1 MAFLAAIPLAGWI
14 SAGVSAV
21 GALTGGFAS
30 YAAGNY
36 ANKVA
41 EMNAGIAEKNAL
53 RAKNSASIEAQ
64 QQDALTLGMLGEQ
77 EAAQSASGLS
87 ITGKSQVLTRKAAAR
102 LGRLDALNITRA
114 GEIEAY
120 NHRVDAA
127 NMLAQGQQAK
137 ASGAGSLLGGF
148 LGAGSSLIGASTST
162 TAGKKVSG
170 GSSTYDPWVTR
181 RGTSL
186 RSVMA

>member
-1 MAFLAAIPLAGWI
+1 MAFLAAVPLAGWL
-14 SAGVSAV
+14 SAGLGAV
-21 GALTGGFAS
+21 GALTSGFAAYS
-30 YAAGNY
+30 AGNY
-36 ANKVA
+36 SNKVA
-41 EMNAGIAEKNAL
+41 EMNAKVAEANAL
-53 RAKNSASIEAQ
+53 RSKNAASVEAQ

-77 EAAQSASGLS
+77 EASQSASGLS
-87 ITGKSQVLTRKAAAR
+87 VTGKSQVLTRKAAAR

-120 NHRVDAA
+120 NHKVDAA

-148 LGAGSSLIGASTST
+148 LGAASSLIGGSTST
-162 TAGKKVSG
+162 TAAKRVQG

-181 RGTSL
+181 RGTSM
-186 RSVMA
+186 RAVA